1 MNVKLLMNSLVY
13 LTVVL
18 VQYFLIIVDQ
28 LKDVYLPQ
36 FPSLTRVLEIAGSFS
51 SAAIQES
58 FLKVGIKFE
67 LFIQASPIASWERE
81 RGLSGVMFSYLGLIP
96 IDKRLLNWAKVKWD

>member
-1 MNVKLLMNSLVY
+1 MNSSVY

-28 LKDVYLPQ
+28 LKDVY
-36 FPSLTRVLEIAGSFS
+36 FRSLTRVLEIAGSFS

-58 FLKVGIKFE
+58 CLKVGIKFDPGFTYCQ
-67 LFIQASPIASWERE
+67 LRE
-81 RGLSGVMFSYLGLIP
+81 RDRAIWRYV
-96 IDKRLLNWAKVKWD
+96 